1 MFWRRTRNRRRLRT
15 HARLV
20 TVEEDAAVK
29 AADVVRVERVEDA
42 AVRVVDA
49 APARAEPG
57 AVRVRADGDHVKA
70 GAARARVEEV
80 HARADEARGAASRRV
95 IRRLLPNRRRDRC
108 EGTPLRGAHFLA
120 ALERFQ

>member
-1 MFWRRTRNRRRLRT
+1 MFWRRTRNRRLLRT

-29 AADVVRVERVEDA
+29 AADAVRVGKAADA
-42 AVRVVDA
+42 GVRVVDA
-49 APARAEPG
+49 VPARVGPG
-57 AVRVRADGDHVKA
+57 AAVKA
-70 GAARARVEEV
+70 DRAAAAVKADRVAAARAR
-80 HARADEARGAASRRV
+80 ADADRGAASRRV